1 MQKQIGY
8 DILAEDTLAALLHN
22 NKKLLVKHIRRK
34 EIDIFVD
41 LVRKN
46 KPEYRYLNYLSDLC
60 VSHESAIHVTQDMI
74 GDVLL
79 KTKKNKQLLIKT
91 KIIEP
96 CGYDQ
101 DDTYSQDEDDD
112 GTEIIFLL
120 WNWDEEKKDEQV

>member
-22 NKKLLVKHIRRK
+22 NKNLLVKHIRKK

-60 VSHESAIHVTQDMI
+60 VSHESV
-74 GDVLL
+74 
-79 KTKKNKQLLIKT
+79 
-91 KIIEP
+91 P
-96 CGYDQ
+96 GYKMHINYHQ
-101 DDTYSQDEDDD
+101 YFQT
-112 GTEIIFLL
+112 
-120 WNWDEEKKDEQV
+120 V

>member
-1 MQKQIGY
+1 M
-8 DILAEDTLAALLHN
+8 LHN

-41 LVRKN
+41 LVRRN

-60 VSHESAIHVTQDMI
+60 VSHESAIHVTQDLI

-79 KTKKNKQLLIKT
+79 KTEENKQLLIKT

-96 CGYDQ
+96 SSEHE
-101 DDTYSQDEDDD
+101 DDIYSQDEDDD
-112 GTEIIFLL
+112 SAEIIHLT
-120 WNWDEEKKDEQV
+120 WNWDNEEEQVKNS